1 MTLSGSMTFFTHF
14 KILGSGMH
22 AYQQLLSKPCFL
34 FMSRKLEEGLAPTTV
49 NIVNES
55 HLHAGHM
62 GNPDGAPDAETH
74 FK

>member
-1 MTLSGSMTFFTHF
+1 MALSGSMTVFTH
-14 KILGSGMH
+14 LDSGRVS
-22 AYQQLLSKPCFL
+22 YQHLLSKLCFL
-34 FMSRKLEEGLAPTTV
+34 FMSRKLEEALTPSIL